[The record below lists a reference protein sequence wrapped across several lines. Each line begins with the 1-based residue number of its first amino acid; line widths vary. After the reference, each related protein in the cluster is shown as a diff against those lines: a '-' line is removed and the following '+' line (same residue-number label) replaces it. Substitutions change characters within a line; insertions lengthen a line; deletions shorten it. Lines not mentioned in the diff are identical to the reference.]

1 MSNATQSKSV
11 DSKEQ
16 TVREA
21 MANIDIAKSLIPKE
35 TGKSSSLVGSF
46 KLTNDPKLGAVLNTL
61 PGQAQKIVKAMVEG
75 INDKGIVTIDM
86 ARASEIEDYV
96 VVKSSQN
103 NVIGTYMPLLLGNT
117 WSKGRGSDALR
128 TAMGGNTFK
137 VFTRV

>member
-35 TGKSSSLVGSF
+35 TGGSSSLVGSF
-46 KLTNDPKLGAVLNTL
+46 KLTNDPKLGAVLNAL

-86 ARASEIEDYV
+86 ARAAEIEKSLIH
-96 VVKSSQN
+96 KSSGN
-103 NVIGTYMPLLLGNT
+103 DVLGTYLPLLLGNT
-117 WSKGRGSDALR
+117 WGKGRGSQALR
-128 TAMGGNTFK
+128 DAMGGNTFK

>member
-21 MANIDIAKSLIPKE
+21 MANIDIAKSLVPKE
-35 TGKSSSLVGSF
+35 SGGSSNLVGSF
-46 KLTNDPKLGAVLNTL
+46 KLTTDPKLGAVLDAL
-61 PGQAQKIVKAMVEG
+61 PGQAQKLVKGMVEG

-86 ARASEIEDYV
+86 ARASEIEDYIV
-96 VVKSSQN
+96 HKSSQN
-103 NVIGTYMPLLLGNT
+103 NVVGTYLPLLLGNT
-117 WSKGRGSDALR
+117 WGKGRGSDDLR
-128 TAMGGNTFK
+128 IAMGGNKFT